1 MKEAHNNSEKQNFK
15 PVRSNEKMNA
25 DALQRKEQ
33 RQAEITKEDVDE
45 VLKESIEQRV
55 TPFA

>member
-1 MKEAHNNSEKQNFK
+1 
-15 PVRSNEKMNA
+15 VRSNEKMNA

-33 RQAEITKEDVDE
+33 RQADITKEDIDE